1 MEENKNVKMFRD
13 VTVKVEFCYEYDF
26 VVIALKEEPFDP
38 IKEIGECIDYL
49 VMFVEDKDRFD
60 DFGELILCELAA
72 LSIVEIMIMNGVD
85 IKKKN
90 VSRFREITN
99 QMADLYERKNHDYGD
114 SFGETFRKLGP
125 ISAITRITD
134 KYNRIVSL
142 TTKGEQK
149 VDGEA
154 IEDTLI
160 DLANYA
166 IMTVMEMREM
176 NENPITFSQDGNFF
190 NEKPSAKL
198 VVSDEGSIPLVD
210 PNKIVLIK
218 IK

>member
-1 MEENKNVKMFRD
+1 MEENKKVKMFRD
-13 VTVKVEFCYEYDF
+13 VTPKVEFCYEYDF
-26 VVIALKEEPFDP
+26 VVIMIKNEQFDP

-72 LSIVEIMIMNGVD
+72 LSIVEIMRMNGVD

-90 VSRFREITN
+90 MSRFREIAN

-134 KYNRIVSL
+134 KYNRLVSL
-142 TTKGEQK
+142 ATKGEQQVNDEK
-149 VDGEA
+149 L
-154 IEDTLI
+154 EDTLI

-166 IMTVMEMREM
+166 VMTIMELRA
-176 NENPITFSQDGNFF
+176 Q
-190 NEKPSAKL
+190 
-198 VVSDEGSIPLVD
+198 SD
-210 PNKIVLIK
+210 N
-218 IK
+218 

>member
-1 MEENKNVKMFRD
+1 MEENKKVKMFRD
-13 VTVKVEFCYEYDF
+13 VTPKVEFCYEYDF
-26 VVIALKEEPFDP
+26 VVIMIKNEQFDP

-72 LSIVEIMIMNGVD
+72 LSIVEIMKMNGID

-90 VSRFREITN
+90 MSRFREIAN
-99 QMADLYERKNHDYGD
+99 QMADLYEKKNHDYGD

-134 KYNRIVSL
+134 KYNRLVSL
-142 TTKGEQK
+142 ATKGEQQVNDEK
-149 VDGEA
+149 L
-154 IEDTLI
+154 EDTLI

-166 IMTVMEMREM
+166 VMTIMELRA
-176 NENPITFSQDGNFF
+176 Q
-190 NEKPSAKL
+190 
-198 VVSDEGSIPLVD
+198 SD
-210 PNKIVLIK
+210 N
-218 IK
+218 